1 MDIKMNYVEKGEG
14 KPLLLLHGN
23 ADSLEFFEGQID
35 YFAQKYHVIALDSR
49 AHGKTPR
56 GEAPLTIRQMA
67 QDVRDFLAEQGI
79 EKTDLIGWSDGGNIG
94 LILAMESPEILDHLA
109 ICGANLDLQ
118 GAEWPT
124 VLHPANLDLQGA
136 EQWAIDYVMGEYNE
150 AKEKGENLT
159 VEILGLMVND
169 PNIDAEDL
177 TKIGVKTLVMAGT
190 EDLIKK
196 DHTELIAS
204 KIPGAELAFIEG
216 DHYVPKA
223 NAADFNKVVEAFLE
237 K

>member
-1 MDIKMNYVEKGEG
+1 MDIKINYVEKGEG

-35 YFAQKYHVIALDSR
+35 YFAQKYHVIAMDSR

-56 GEAPLTIRQMA
+56 GEKPLTIRQMA
-67 QDVRDFLAEQGI
+67 EDVKGFLAEQGI

-118 GAEWPT
+118 GAE
-124 VLHPANLDLQGA
+124 
-136 EQWAIDYVMGEYNE
+136 QWAIDYVMGEYNE
-150 AKEKGENLT
+150 AKEKGEDLT

-169 PNIDAEDL
+169 PNIDPEDL
-177 TKIGVKTLVMAGT
+177 TKINVKTLVMAGT

-196 DHTELIAS
+196 DHTELIAA

>member
-1 MDIKMNYVEKGEG
+1 MDIKINYVEKGEG

-23 ADSLEFFEGQID
+23 AESLEFFEGQID
-35 YFAQKYHVIALDSR
+35 YFAQKYHVIAMDSR
-49 AHGKTPR
+49 AHGKTTR

-67 QDVRDFLAEQGI
+67 QDVKDFLAEKGI

-94 LILAMESPEILDHLA
+94 LILAMQNPEILDHLA
-109 ICGANLDLQ
+109 ICGSNL
-118 GAEWPT
+118 E
-124 VLHPANLDLQGA
+124 LQGA

-150 AKEKGENLT
+150 AKEKGEDLM

-169 PNIDAEDL
+169 PNIDPEDL

-223 NAADFNKVVEAFLE
+223 NAEDFNAVVQSFLE